1 MSELQSV
8 SDATFSREVLQ
19 AKEPVMVE
27 FGAAWCKPCHMLD
40 PIVAELAAEW
50 RGRVKVAKID
60 IDENTES
67 VVRFGVMSVPTLM
80 LFVGGEAR
88 ERLSGFAPK
97 KKIVETFGPH
107 LGGW

>member
-1 MSELQSV
+1 MSELLSV

-19 AKEPVMVE
+19 AKGPVMVE

-50 RGRVKVAKID
+50 QGRVKVAKID
-60 IDENTES
+60 VDENTDS

-88 ERLSGFAPK
+88 ERLSGFVPK
-97 KKIVETFGPH
+97 KKIVEAFSPH
-107 LGGW
+107 LSG

>member
-1 MSELQSV
+1 VSELLSV

-19 AKEPVMVE
+19 AKGPVMVE

-50 RGRVKVAKID
+50 QGRVKVAKID
-60 IDENTES
+60 VDENTDS

-88 ERLSGFAPK
+88 ERLSGFVPK
-97 KKIVETFGPH
+97 KKIVEAFSPH
-107 LGGW
+107 LSG

>member
-1 MSELQSV
+1 
-8 SDATFSREVLQ
+8 
-19 AKEPVMVE
+19 MVE

-50 RGRVKVAKID
+50 QGRVKVAKID
-60 IDENTES
+60 VDDNTDS

-88 ERLSGFAPK
+88 ERLSGFVPK
-97 KKIVETFGPH
+97 KKIVEAFSPH
-107 LGGW
+107 LSG